1 MVRWNDHC
9 SKSLSAWEIYL
20 KILKT
25 LCEAPLWYAK
35 SYQRHMMTSWKPH
48 THMLLIVMLSFVK
61 LLWPLW
67 EFFSCFLDQDT
78 RTHYYAPCYT
88 RLRAS
93 FVTFIHSKK
102 IKLHTMCDLTVPPS
116 KLTSQK
122 IHGYRNKIWT
132 HEWPSERKQ
141 EKNLDTWRSKNI
153 KRIIDMSSKEF
164 TMERER
170 IIQKGVQQIISIYIS
185 IHIHKYIH
193 IYIYIYGNNLL

>member
-1 MVRWNDHC
+1 
-9 SKSLSAWEIYL
+9 
-20 KILKT
+20 
-25 LCEAPLWYAK
+25 
-35 SYQRHMMTSWKPH
+35 
-48 THMLLIVMLSFVK
+48 
-61 LLWPLW
+61 
-67 EFFSCFLDQDT
+67 
-78 RTHYYAPCYT
+78 
-88 RLRAS
+88 
-93 FVTFIHSKK
+93 
-102 IKLHTMCDLTVPPS
+102 MCDLTVPPS

-193 IYIYIYGNNLL
+193 IYIYIYMETICYSPFCMILSLYLKLFCESIDECFSISLTFLRYFTITAFLASLCFSMCS